1 MRYIPKYY
9 DLFDDM
15 FDTFAGDRYNSLMKT
30 DIKEKDGNYELDVEL
45 PGYKKEDVKV
55 DLKDGYLTISA
66 NRSNENEEKDNEGK
80 IIRQERYSGS
90 LSRSFYVGDDMK
102 VEDIK
107 AKFDNGILYLTLP
120 SQERK
125 QIEERK
131 YITIE

>member
-15 FDTFAGDRYNSLMKT
+15 FDTFAGDRYSNLMKT

-107 AKFDNGILYLTLP
+107 AKFDNGILHLTLP

>member
-107 AKFDNGILYLTLP
+107 AKFDNGILHLTLP